1 MFMETTDLQYFLAV
15 ARAKGMTRASE
26 ELRTVQSNISSRIR
40 ALENEVGVP
49 LFLRHARGVTL
60 TSAGEKFLPYAERV
74 VQLMREGI
82 DLIGDVEDPRG
93 RLAIGAM
100 ETTAGWRLPGLLAAY
115 TFDCPQVD
123 LLLETGPTDD
133 LVQGVLDHRL
143 DGAFVAGPVGHP
155 DLQEAVVFTEEL
167 VLVTSRHESS
177 PESALVS
184 GQKVLVF
191 RSGCSYRGRLLTL
204 MGSQGVN
211 APAVMEFGTLEGILG
226 CVAAGMGITLLPRKV
241 VSGWASR
248 AQVAMHPLDE
258 DIARSQTAFIRRT
271 DATLSPAMARFLEQ
285 VEATSKS
292 ADMEPASR

>member
-1 MFMETTDLQYFLAV
+1 METTDLQYFLAV

-155 DLQEAVVFTEEL
+155 ELQEAVVFTEEL
-167 VLVTSRHESS
+167 VLVTSRHEIS

-248 AQVAMHPLDE
+248 DQVAMHPLDE
-258 DIARSQTAFIRRT
+258 GIARSQTAFIRRT

-292 ADMEPASR
+292 ADREPASR

>member
-1 MFMETTDLQYFLAV
+1 METTDLQYFLAV

-60 TSAGEKFLPYAERV
+60 TSAGEKFLPYAKRV

-93 RLAIGAM
+93 RLAVGAM

-155 DLQEAVVFTEEL
+155 ELQEAVVFTEEL
-167 VLVTSRHESS
+167 VLVTSRGESS
-177 PESALVS
+177 SESALVS

-204 MGSQGVN
+204 MGSHGVN

-248 AQVAMHPLDE
+248 DQISMHPLDE

-271 DATLSPAMARFLEQ
+271 DATLSPAMARFLKQIE
-285 VEATSKS
+285 ETSHS
-292 ADMEPASR
+292 ADMEPASS

>member
-1 MFMETTDLQYFLAV
+1 METTDLQYFLAV

-26 ELRTVQSNISSRIR
+26 ELHTVQSNISSRIR

-93 RLAIGAM
+93 RLAVGSM

-133 LVQGVLDHRL
+133 LVQGVVDHRL
-143 DGAFVAGPVGHP
+143 DGAFVSGPVTHP
-155 DLQEAVVFTEEL
+155 DIEGETVFREEL
-167 VLVTSRHESS
+167 VVVSSRHETDLDK
-177 PESALVS
+177 ALVN

-191 RSGCSYRGRLLTL
+191 RSGCSYRGRLLAL
-204 MGSQGVN
+204 MASRGIN

-226 CVAAGMGITLLPRKV
+226 CVAAGMGVTLLPRSV
-241 VSGWASR
+241 VSEWSSHD
-248 AQVAMHPLDE
+248 QVTMHPLAE
-258 DIARSQTAFIRRT
+258 DFALAETLFVRRT
-271 DATLSPAMARFLEQ
+271 DATVSPAMARFLKQLQ
-285 VEATSKS
+285 VMDRS
-292 ADMEPASR
+292 A

>member
-1 MFMETTDLQYFLAV
+1 METTDLQYFLAV

-26 ELRTVQSNISSRIR
+26 ELHTVQSNISSRIR

-60 TSAGEKFLPYAERV
+60 TSAGETFLPYAEKV

-82 DLIGDVEDPRG
+82 DLIGDLNDPRG
-93 RLAIGAM
+93 RLAIGSM
-100 ETTAGWRLPGLLAAY
+100 ETTAGWRLPAMLAAY

-123 LLLETGPTDD
+123 LLLETGPTDN
-133 LVQGVLDHRL
+133 LVQGVIDHRL
-143 DGAFVAGPVGHP
+143 DGAFVAGPVSHP
-155 DLQEAVVFTEEL
+155 ELQEDVVFTEEL

-177 PESALVS
+177 PEGALVS

-204 MGSQGVN
+204 MGSHGVN

-226 CVAAGMGITLLPRKV
+226 CVAAGMGVTLLPRSV

-248 AQVAMHPLDE
+248 DQIAIHALAE
-258 DIARSQTAFIRRT
+258 DLAVSQTAFVRRT
-271 DATLSPAMARFLEQ
+271 DATLSPAMARFLKQ
-285 VEATSKS
+285 LAVSSKS
-292 ADMEPASR
+292 TELESVEP

>member
-1 MFMETTDLQYFLAV
+1 METTDLQYFLAV

-82 DLIGDVEDPRG
+82 DLIGDIEDPRG

-143 DGAFVAGPVGHP
+143 DGAFVAGPIGHP
-155 DLQEAVVFTEEL
+155 ELQEAVVFTEEL
-167 VLVTSRHESS
+167 VLVTSRRESS
-177 PESALVS
+177 PESALVT

-204 MGSQGVN
+204 MGSHGVN
-211 APAVMEFGTLEGILG
+211 TPAVMEFGTLEGILG

-248 AQVAMHPLDE
+248 DQVAIHPLDE
-258 DIARSQTAFIRRT
+258 DIARSQTAFVRRT
-271 DATLSPAMARFLEQ
+271 DATLSPAMARFLKQ
-285 VEATSKS
+285 VEETSKS
-292 ADMEPASR
+292 ADMESASR

>member
-1 MFMETTDLQYFLAV
+1 METTDLQYFLAV

-26 ELRTVQSNISSRIR
+26 ELHTVQSNISSRIR

-82 DLIGDVEDPRG
+82 DLIGDLDDPRG
-93 RLAIGAM
+93 RLAIGSM

-133 LVQGVLDHRL
+133 LVQGVIDHRL
-143 DGAFVAGPVGHP
+143 DGAFVSGPVAHP
-155 DLQEAVVFTEEL
+155 ELQEDIVFTEEL
-167 VLVTSRHESS
+167 VVVTSRHESNL
-177 PESALVS
+177 ESVLVS

-204 MGSQGVN
+204 MGSRGIN

-226 CVAAGMGITLLPRKV
+226 CVAAGMGVTLLPRSV
-241 VSGWASR
+241 VSGWASHN
-248 AQVAMHPLDE
+248 QVLMHPLAE
-258 DIARSQTAFIRRT
+258 DLALAQTAFVRRA
-271 DATLSPAMARFLEQ
+271 DATASPAMARFLKQLE
-285 VEATSKS
+285 VTSRS
-292 ADMEPASR
+292 AVMESTAS

>member
-1 MFMETTDLQYFLAV
+1 METTDLQYFLAV
-15 ARAKGMTRASE
+15 ARAGGMTRASE

-60 TSAGEKFLPYAERV
+60 TNAGEKFLPYAERV

-93 RLAIGAM
+93 RLTIGSM
-100 ETTAGWRLPGLLAAY
+100 ETTAGWRLPSLLAAY
-115 TFDCPQVD
+115 TFDCPNVD

-143 DGAFVAGPVGHP
+143 DGAFVSGPVGHTELKE
-155 DLQEAVVFTEEL
+155 DVVFAEEL
-167 VLVTSRHESS
+167 VVVSSRHENNLDDV
-177 PESALVS
+177 LVN

-204 MGSQGVN
+204 MGSRGIN
-211 APAVMEFGTLEGILG
+211 TPAVMEFGTLEGILG
-226 CVAAGMGITLLPRKV
+226 CVAAGMGVTLLPRSV
-241 VSGWASR
+241 VSGWASHD
-248 AQVAMHPLDE
+248 QVTMHPLAE
-258 DIARSQTAFIRRT
+258 NLAVANTVFVRRA
-271 DATLSPAMARFLEQ
+271 DATDSPAMTRFLKQLE
-285 VEATSKS
+285 VTSKS
-292 ADMEPASR
+292 AEREPLTR

>member
-1 MFMETTDLQYFLAV
+1 METTDLQYFLAV

-167 VLVTSRHESS
+167 VLVTSRHESN

-248 AQVAMHPLDE
+248 AQVAMHPLNE